1 CRDIVLSLSARKRL
15 DINMLFA
22 DKDKTMSLQQ
32 IEHAVRKSVL
42 PDSNNFRYTGSKGS
56 SLLVVSINPEF
67 HR

>member
-1 CRDIVLSLSARKRL
+1 KSPICCRDIVLSLSARKRL

-42 PDSNNFRYTGSKGS
+42 LDSNNNILQNHVWENAQRLGF
-56 SLLVVSINPEF
+56 L
-67 HR
+67 